1 MSCIVTC
8 STFWKRLSPR
18 LQQALIAR
26 RDGKFKD
33 AIQLL
38 YDACEQDKDPE
49 AMYFMAVAYELGGW
63 KYILADHK
71 RAISWYVK
79 AAQAGH
85 AAAIAFVNSFRTL
98 DVKEPEEENRVI
110 LPTVYNKTRDML
122 ARGMEIICEDDDT
135 GVSHFACLSE
145 FLLSFSKI
153 ILSECNFHFSR
164 FVQFILRNKML
175 ADMIMRNHFRDFH
188 TYFGLMMVWNE
199 QSLYL
204 QNGLW
209 ASHAKSKFRMLCA
222 HLNVRT
228 AKISVVEAEMPNCT
242 KFEDI
247 RKYAKWIADE
257 GMVNEDM
264 LDDNSNLNHIHL
276 TEYYLY
282 GERKLHME
290 AYRFYLSTNVFVQ
303 SRVFLWMWIGGAKHL
318 GLIKDIVPKTGVSQD
333 VGKTNDVN
341 LPNTE
346 TASLFGIGLTSFE
359 PFTAG
364 AAPEGVADTAGA
376 TFKTFKTLPLP

>member
-85 AAAIAFVNSFRTL
+85 AAAIAFVNSFSTL
-98 DVKEPEEENRVI
+98 DVGMEEPEKIGIVS

-122 ARGMEIICEDDDT
+122 ARGMEIVCENDDT
-135 GVSHFACLSE
+135 GVSHFARLSE

-164 FVQFILRNKML
+164 FVQFILKNKML
-175 ADMIMRNHFRDFH
+175 SDMIMQKHFRDFD
-188 TYFGLMMVWNE
+188 TYFGLMMEWNE

-209 ASHAKSKFRMLCA
+209 ASHTKSKFLMLCA
-222 HLNVRT
+222 KLNVRT
-228 AKISVVEAEMPNCT
+228 AKISVVEVEMPNCT

-247 RKYAKWIADE
+247 RKYAKWIIDE
-257 GMVNEDM
+257 GLVNANM
-264 LDDNSNLNHIHL
+264 LEVVDNMHL

-290 AYRFYLSTNVFVQ
+290 AYRFYLSINVFVQ
-303 SRVFLWMWIGGAKHL
+303 SRVFLWMWIGAKHL
-318 GLIKDIVPKTGVSQD
+318 GLKKDIVRH
-333 VGKTNDVN
+333 
-341 LPNTE
+341 
-346 TASLFGIGLTSFE
+346 IGEMVWKSRKF
-359 PFTAG
+359 
-364 AAPEGVADTAGA
+364 PEIW
-376 TFKTFKTLPLP
+376 FMKQ